1 MAMGDSVREAMH
13 NAQDGTARRE
23 DAVTRTVESQT
34 TAIPS
39 IAFLGVAMGSMA
51 LSLALLLTGRRQAAN
66 FIGNG
71 RDHSGPGSLQQ
82 AGETARKRLPGRHR
96 RLLRSP
102 DARRAD
108 GPGKAARRGERA

>member
-13 NAQDGTARRE
+13 NAQYGTARRE

-51 LSLALLLTGRRQAAN
+51 LSLL
-66 FIGNG
+66 GNLG
-71 RDHSGPGSLQQ
+71 M
-82 AGETARKRLPGRHR
+82 
-96 RLLRSP
+96 SP
-102 DARRAD
+102 VQTTCSYW
-108 GPGKAARRGERA
+108 

>member
-13 NAQDGTARRE
+13 NAQYGTARRE

-51 LSLALLLTGRRQAAN
+51 LSLALLLTGRRQ
-66 FIGNG
+66 G
-71 RDHSGPGSLQQ
+71 RELHRAMGADHSDHGSLQQ
-82 AGETARKRLPGRHR
+82 AGETARKRLPGRDR
-96 RLLRSP
+96 RELR
-102 DARRAD
+102 
-108 GPGKAARRGERA
+108 